1 MGVRAREIDVAAPDP
16 RAFFL
21 VMLDQWQRLRVVH
34 NHEIV
39 LEKIAH
45 AVFVNDLFKN
55 FLFDSGQIDL
65 PALKRVVH
73 LFRDREKIRRSLN
86 DAPLGPKTEAVHEQ
100 SERGNHL
107 GHAAAV
113 IGRIEIRHPQIF
125 ELAGLLSNSLDPF
138 APNQR
143 SVIFNLRDAVLRH
156 FLNDSFAAGDT
167 LASCA
172 SGD

>member
-1 MGVRAREIDVAAPDP
+1 YYQIG
-16 RAFFL
+16 
-21 VMLDQWQRLRVVH
+21 LD
-34 NHEIV
+34 
-39 LEKIAH
+39 KIWEV
-45 AVFVNDLFKN
+45 VFVNDPFKN
-55 FLFDSGQIDL
+55 FLFESGQIDF
-65 PALKRVVH
+65 PALKRV
-73 LFRDREKIRRSLN
+73 FAFFCYREKIRRSLN

-100 SERGNHL
+100 SERRNHL

-167 LASCA
+167 LASYA

>member
-1 MGVRAREIDVAAPDP
+1 A
-16 RAFFL
+16 
-21 VMLDQWQRLRVVH
+21 
-34 NHEIV
+34 NTV
-39 LEKIAH
+39 LI
-45 AVFVNDLFKN
+45 NDLFED
-55 FLFDSGQIDL
+55 FLFDSGEIDL
-65 PALKRVVH
+65 PALQRIVH
-73 LFRDREKIRRSLN
+73 FFSDREKIRRALN
-86 DAPLGPKTEAVHEQ
+86 HAPLGPKTEAVHEQ
-100 SERGNHL
+100 SERRNHL

-113 IGRIEIRHPQIF
+113 IGRIEIRHPQAF

-167 LASCA
+167 LASYA